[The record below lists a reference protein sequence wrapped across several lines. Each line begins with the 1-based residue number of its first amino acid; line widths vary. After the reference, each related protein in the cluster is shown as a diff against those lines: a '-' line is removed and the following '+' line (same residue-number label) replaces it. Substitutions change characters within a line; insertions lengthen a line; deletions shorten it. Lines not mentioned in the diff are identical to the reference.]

1 VISELAK
8 TWWAPMILW
17 VTLLLVVVSIGWYI
31 VGKFRDRDENDQD
44 QSSNLLSNYRDLHSQ
59 GDLSDV
65 EYRKIKSV
73 LATKLRGELNDS
85 GEEG

>member
-1 VISELAK
+1 
-8 TWWAPMILW
+8 MILW
-17 VTLLLVVVSIGWYI
+17 VTLLLVVVAIGWYI
-31 VGKFRDRDENDQD
+31 LGKFRDRDENDQD